1 MTTSTPLAS
10 HSPAAITLVPGAIT
24 LVPGSVT
31 LAALRRIHAGGV
43 ALQLDGG
50 ALAGMQAAQAVV
62 QRIVDED
69 QVVYGIN
76 TGFGKLA
83 STKIAHGRLAELQR
97 NLVLSHSVGTG
108 DALPDGVVRLILA
121 TKAVSLARGHSGIR
135 PAIVDALLALAN
147 ANVLPVI
154 PAKGSV
160 GASGDLAPLA
170 HLSCVLIGE
179 GQAKVNGQVVSGAE
193 AMRSIGLPPFVL
205 GPKEGLALLNGTQ
218 VSTALALAGLFG
230 AENVLAAGLV
240 AGCLSLEAI
249 KGSVKPFDARI
260 HEARG
265 QLGQIAVAAAVRGL
279 LEGSEIDPSHPNCG
293 RVQDPY
299 SIRCVPQVMGACLDN
314 LQHAARVLRIEANAA
329 SDNPLVFTDTG
340 EVISGGNFHAEPV
353 AFAADIIALAV
364 AEIGAISERR
374 MALLLDTGLSGLP
387 AFLIRDSGVN
397 SGFMIAQVTAAA
409 LAAENQCLANP
420 SSVTSLPTSANQEDH
435 VSMATYGARRLA
447 DMVNNTAVVVGV
459 EAMAAAQGME
469 FDRRPVA
476 PTLGTGVSSLPPEGA
491 QPALGRPGGW
501 LKSSPL
507 IEAQFA
513 AIRQRVSFLEQD
525 RYLAP
530 DIDAMRE
537 WALQADWPAPLRACQ
552 PSHA

>member
-1 MTTSTPLAS
+1 M
-10 HSPAAITLVPGAIT
+10 
-24 LVPGSVT
+24 
-31 LAALRRIHAGGV
+31 
-43 ALQLDGG
+43 
-50 ALAGMQAAQAVV
+50 
-62 QRIVDED
+62 
-69 QVVYGIN
+69 VYGIN

-83 STKIAHGRLAELQR
+83 STKIAHDRLAELQR

-135 PAIVDALLALAN
+135 PAMVDALLALAN

-179 GQAKVNGQVVSGAE
+179 GQAKVDGKVVSGAE
-193 AMRSIGLPPFVL
+193 AMRSVGLTPFVL

-230 AENVLAAGLV
+230 AENLLAAGLV

-279 LEGSEIDPSHPNCG
+279 LHGSEIDPSHPHCG

-447 DMVNNTAVVVGV
+447 DMVNNAAVVVGV

-469 FDRRPVA
+469 FDR
-476 PTLGTGVSSLPPEGA
+476 S
-491 QPALGRPGGW
+491 

-513 AIRQRVSFLEQD
+513 AIRQRVAFLEQD

>member
-1 MTTSTPLAS
+1 MTDATPFTLCPGQVSLAQLR
-10 HSPAAITLVPGAIT
+10 AIA
-24 LVPGSVT
+24 
-31 LAALRRIHAGGV
+31 AGGV
-43 ALQLDGG
+43 RLVLDAS
-50 ALAGMQAAQAVV
+50 ALAGMQAAQATVD
-62 QRIVDED
+62 RIVAED

-83 STKIAHGRLAELQR
+83 STKIAHDRLAELQR

-108 DALPDGVVRLILA
+108 DPLPDDVVRMVLA
-121 TKAVSLARGHSGIR
+121 TKAVSLARGHSGVR
-135 PAIVDALLALAN
+135 PALVDALLALAN
-147 ANVLPVI
+147 ADVLPVI

-170 HLSCVLIGE
+170 HLACVLIGE
-179 GQAKVNGQVVSGAE
+179 GAAKVGGQVVSGRE
-193 AMRSIGLPPFVL
+193 AMAAVGLEPFVL

-218 VSTALALAGLFG
+218 VSTALALAGLFA
-230 AENVLAAGLV
+230 AESVFAAGLV
-240 AGCLSLEAI
+240 SGCLTLEAI

-265 QLGQIAVAAAVRGL
+265 QAGQIAVAAAVRAL
-279 LEGSEIDPSHPNCG
+279 LEGSAIDPSHPNCG

-314 LQHAARVLRIEANAA
+314 LAHAARVLRIEANAA

-353 AFAADIIALAV
+353 AFAADIVALALS
-364 AEIGAISERR
+364 EIGAISERR
-374 MALLLDTGLSGLP
+374 LALLLDTGLSGLP

-409 LAAENQCLANP
+409 LAAENQCLAHP

-435 VSMATYGARRLA
+435 VSMATYAARRLL
-447 DMVNNTAVVVGV
+447 DMARNTAVIVGI

-469 FDRRPVA
+469 FDR
-476 PTLGTGVSSLPPEGA
+476 S
-491 QPALGRPGGW
+491 

-507 IEAQFA
+507 IEGQFA
-513 AIRQRVSFLEQD
+513 AIRERVAFLEQD

-530 DIDAMRE
+530 DIEAVRL
-537 WALQADWPAPLRACQ
+537 WASTSAWPAPLAACL
-552 PSHA
+552 PSFQ

>member
-1 MTTSTPLAS
+1 
-10 HSPAAITLVPGAIT
+10 
-24 LVPGSVT
+24 
-31 LAALRRIHAGGV
+31 
-43 ALQLDGG
+43 
-50 ALAGMQAAQAVV
+50 
-62 QRIVDED
+62 
-69 QVVYGIN
+69 
-76 TGFGKLA
+76 
-83 STKIAHGRLAELQR
+83 
-97 NLVLSHSVGTG
+97 VGTG

-179 GQAKVNGQVVSGAE
+179 GQAKVDGKVVSGAE
-193 AMRSIGLPPFVL
+193 AMRSVGLTPFVL

-230 AENVLAAGLV
+230 AENLLAAGLV

-265 QLGQIAVAAAVRGL
+265 QQGQIAVAAAVRGL
-279 LEGSEIDPSHPNCG
+279 LHGSEIDPSHPHCG

-447 DMVNNTAVVVGV
+447 DMVNNAAVVVGV

-469 FDRRPVA
+469 FDR
-476 PTLGTGVSSLPPEGA
+476 S
-491 QPALGRPGGW
+491 

-513 AIRQRVSFLEQD
+513 AIRQRVAFLEQD

>member
-1 MTTSTPLAS
+1 MTASTSFAS
-10 HSPAAITLVPGAIT
+10 SLPAAIN
-24 LVPGSVT
+24 LVPGSVS
-31 LAALRRIHAGGV
+31 LAELRRIHAGGV
-43 ALQLDGG
+43 TLQLDSS
-50 ALAGMQAAQAVV
+50 ALAGMQAAQSVV

-83 STKIAHGRLAELQR
+83 STKIAHDRLAELQR

-179 GQAKVNGQVVSGAE
+179 GQAKVDGKVVSGAD
-193 AMRSIGLPPFVL
+193 AMRAIGLTPFVL

-230 AENVLAAGLV
+230 AENLLAAGLV

-265 QLGQIAVAAAVRGL
+265 QQGQIAVAAAVRGL
-279 LEGSEIDPSHPNCG
+279 LHGSEIDPSHPHCG

-447 DMVNNTAVVVGV
+447 DMVNNAAVVVGV

-469 FDRRPVA
+469 FDR
-476 PTLGTGVSSLPPEGA
+476 S
-491 QPALGRPGGW
+491 

-513 AIRQRVSFLEQD
+513 AIRQRVAFLEQD

>member
-1 MTTSTPLAS
+1 MTASTSFAS
-10 HSPAAITLVPGAIT
+10 SLPAAIN
-24 LVPGSVT
+24 LVPGSVS
-31 LAALRRIHAGGV
+31 LAELRRIHAGGV
-43 ALQLDGG
+43 TLQLDSS

-83 STKIAHGRLAELQR
+83 STKIAHDRLAELQR

-179 GQAKVNGQVVSGAE
+179 GQAKVDGKVVSGAE
-193 AMRSIGLPPFVL
+193 AMRSVGLTPFVL

-230 AENVLAAGLV
+230 AENLLAAGLV

-279 LEGSEIDPSHPNCG
+279 LHGSEIDPSHPHCG

-447 DMVNNTAVVVGV
+447 DMVNNAAVVVGV

-469 FDRRPVA
+469 FDR
-476 PTLGTGVSSLPPEGA
+476 S
-491 QPALGRPGGW
+491 

-513 AIRQRVSFLEQD
+513 AIRQRVAFLEQD

>member
-1 MTTSTPLAS
+1 MTASTSFAS
-10 HSPAAITLVPGAIT
+10 SLPAAIN
-24 LVPGSVT
+24 LVPGSVS
-31 LAALRRIHAGGV
+31 LAELRRIHAGGV
-43 ALQLDGG
+43 TLQLDSS

-83 STKIAHGRLAELQR
+83 STKIAHDRLAELQR

-179 GQAKVNGQVVSGAE
+179 GQAKVDGKVVSGAD
-193 AMRSIGLPPFVL
+193 AMRAIGLTPFVL

-230 AENVLAAGLV
+230 AENLLAAGLV

-314 LQHAARVLRIEANAA
+314 LQHAARVLTVEANAA
-329 SDNPLVFTDTG
+329 SDNPLVFDNG
-340 EVISGGNFHAEPV
+340 DVISGGNFHAEPV

-409 LAAENQCLANP
+409 LAAENQCLAHP

-447 DMVNNTAVVVGV
+447 DMVNNAAVVVGV

-469 FDRRPVA
+469 FDR
-476 PTLGTGVSSLPPEGA
+476 S
-491 QPALGRPGGW
+491 

-513 AIRQRVSFLEQD
+513 AIRQRVAFLEQD

>member
-1 MTTSTPLAS
+1 MSFATPETQR
-10 HSPAAITLVPGAIT
+10 PAAVGAADHTAAPLLLQPGR
-24 LVPGSVT
+24 VT
-31 LAALRRIHAGGV
+31 LAQLRRIAAGGV
-43 ALQLDGG
+43 RLQIDASAQDALVQS
-50 ALAGMQAAQAVV
+50 QAVV

-83 STKIAHGRLAELQR
+83 STKIAHDRLAELQR

-108 DALPDGVVRLILA
+108 DPLPDAVVRLVLA
-121 TKAVSLARGHSGIR
+121 TKAVSLARGHSGVR
-135 PAIVDALLALAN
+135 PALVDALIALAN
-147 ANVLPVI
+147 ADVLPVI

-170 HLSCVLIGE
+170 HLACVLIGE
-179 GQAKVNGQVVSGAE
+179 GQAKVQGRVVSGRE
-193 AMRSIGLPPFVL
+193 AMAAVGLAPFVL

-230 AENVLAAGLV
+230 AEDVFAAALV
-240 AGCLSLEAI
+240 SGALSLEAI

-265 QLGQIAVAAAVRGL
+265 QPGQIAVAAAVRAL
-279 LEGSEIDPSHPNCG
+279 LEGSEIDPSHPHCG

-299 SIRCVPQVMGACLDN
+299 SIRCIPQVMGACLDN
-314 LQHAARVLRIEANAA
+314 LHHAARVLRIEANAA

-340 EVISGGNFHAEPV
+340 EVMSGGNFHAEPV

-364 AEIGAISERR
+364 AEIGAITERR
-374 MALLLDTGLSGLP
+374 LALLLDPGLSGLP
-387 AFLIRDSGVN
+387 PFLVRDSGVN

-409 LAAENQCLANP
+409 LAAENQCHAHP

-435 VSMATYGARRLA
+435 VSMATHGARRLA
-447 DMVNNTAVVVGV
+447 DMVRNTAVIVGI
-459 EAMAAAQGME
+459 EAMAAAQGLE
-469 FDRRPVA
+469 FDRRPDAAA
-476 PTLGTGVSSLPPEGA
+476 P
-491 QPALGRPGGW
+491 GRW
-501 LKSSPL
+501 LRSSPL
-507 IEAQFA
+507 MEAQFA
-513 AIRQRVSFLEQD
+513 AIRARVAFLEQD

-530 DIDAMRE
+530 DIEAMRLWAQKAE
-537 WALQADWPAPLRACQ
+537 WPEPLLACL
-552 PSHA
+552 PSHAPGA